1 MICAICGEFHRAIK
15 PDKIVSGGMAYLLD
29 ASSIQHPA
37 AKILLFL
44 NPASGIA

>member
-1 MICAICGEFHRAIK
+1 MH
-15 PDKIVSGGMAYLLD
+15 P